1 MLVAKELRE
10 KEKQLKTREEAHMR
24 QHIDSNVRDYE
35 QKNYDEKEQSP
46 KNRPLKILKEE
57 EDRQKE
63 AEFIKIREWEEKFD
77 REQKQ
82 KEQDEIR
89 REQRLIQKEIEKRAR
104 FDEIDKNLKS
114 SSSGLENFNID
125 KSKEN

>member
-1 MLVAKELRE
+1 M
-10 KEKQLKTREEAHMR
+10 
-24 QHIDSNVRDYE
+24 INS
-35 QKNYDEKEQSP
+35 
-46 KNRPLKILKEE
+46 
-57 EDRQKE
+57 

-82 KEQDEIR
+82 KEQEEIR

-104 FDEIDKNLKS
+104 FEEIDKNLKS

>member
-1 MLVAKELRE
+1 M
-10 KEKQLKTREEAHMR
+10 
-24 QHIDSNVRDYE
+24 
-35 QKNYDEKEQSP
+35 
-46 KNRPLKILKEE
+46 KEE

-114 SSSGLENFNID
+114 SSSALENFNID

>member
-1 MLVAKELRE
+1 M
-10 KEKQLKTREEAHMR
+10 
-24 QHIDSNVRDYE
+24 
-35 QKNYDEKEQSP
+35 
-46 KNRPLKILKEE
+46 KEE

-77 REQKQ
+77 RERKQ
-82 KEQDEIR
+82 KEQVEIR
-89 REQRLIQKEIEKRAR
+89 REQRLIQKELEKRAR

>member
-1 MLVAKELRE
+1 MNIYGSEFEKLNYNCCFQTEDEEL
-10 KEKQLKTREEAHMR
+10 Q
-24 QHIDSNVRDYE
+24 
-35 QKNYDEKEQSP
+35 
-46 KNRPLKILKEE
+46 EE

-77 REQKQ
+77 RERKQ
-82 KEQDEIR
+82 KEQEEIR

>member
-1 MLVAKELRE
+1 M
-10 KEKQLKTREEAHMR
+10 
-24 QHIDSNVRDYE
+24 
-35 QKNYDEKEQSP
+35 
-46 KNRPLKILKEE
+46 KEE

-104 FDEIDKNLKS
+104 FEEIDKNLQS

>member
-1 MLVAKELRE
+1 MYAKLQNYFLHRQSFDQQTKTEHLRQC
-10 KEKQLKTREEAHMR
+10 QLAAKVVYFET
-24 QHIDSNVRDYE
+24 
-35 QKNYDEKEQSP
+35 
-46 KNRPLKILKEE
+46 
-57 EDRQKE
+57 
-63 AEFIKIREWEEKFD
+63 
-77 REQKQ
+77 KQ

>member
-1 MLVAKELRE
+1 M
-10 KEKQLKTREEAHMR
+10 
-24 QHIDSNVRDYE
+24 
-35 QKNYDEKEQSP
+35 
-46 KNRPLKILKEE
+46 KEE

-82 KEQDEIR
+82 KEQEEIR

-114 SSSGLENFNID
+114 SSSALENFNID

>member
-1 MLVAKELRE
+1 M
-10 KEKQLKTREEAHMR
+10 
-24 QHIDSNVRDYE
+24 
-35 QKNYDEKEQSP
+35 
-46 KNRPLKILKEE
+46 KEE

-77 REQKQ
+77 RDRKQ
-82 KEQDEIR
+82 KEQEEIR

-104 FDEIDKNLKS
+104 FDEIDEKLKS

>member
-1 MLVAKELRE
+1 M
-10 KEKQLKTREEAHMR
+10 
-24 QHIDSNVRDYE
+24 
-35 QKNYDEKEQSP
+35 
-46 KNRPLKILKEE
+46 KEE

-89 REQRLIQKEIEKRAR
+89 REQRLIQKELEKRAR

>member
-1 MLVAKELRE
+1 
-10 KEKQLKTREEAHMR
+10 
-24 QHIDSNVRDYE
+24 
-35 QKNYDEKEQSP
+35 
-46 KNRPLKILKEE
+46 LKEE

-77 REQKQ
+77 RERKQ
-82 KEQDEIR
+82 KEQEEIR

-104 FDEIDKNLKS
+104 FEEIDKNLKS

>member
-1 MLVAKELRE
+1 M
-10 KEKQLKTREEAHMR
+10 
-24 QHIDSNVRDYE
+24 
-35 QKNYDEKEQSP
+35 
-46 KNRPLKILKEE
+46 KEE

-82 KEQDEIR
+82 KEQEEIR
-89 REQRLIQKEIEKRAR
+89 REQRLIQKEIDRRAR
-104 FDEIDKNLKS
+104 FEEIDKNLKR

>member
-1 MLVAKELRE
+1 M
-10 KEKQLKTREEAHMR
+10 
-24 QHIDSNVRDYE
+24 
-35 QKNYDEKEQSP
+35 
-46 KNRPLKILKEE
+46 KEE

-77 REQKQ
+77 RERKQ
-82 KEQDEIR
+82 KEQEEIK

>member
-1 MLVAKELRE
+1 M
-10 KEKQLKTREEAHMR
+10 
-24 QHIDSNVRDYE
+24 
-35 QKNYDEKEQSP
+35 
-46 KNRPLKILKEE
+46 KEE

-77 REQKQ
+77 RERKQ
-82 KEQDEIR
+82 KEQEEIR

-104 FDEIDKNLKS
+104 FEEIDKNLKS

>member
-1 MLVAKELRE
+1 M
-10 KEKQLKTREEAHMR
+10 
-24 QHIDSNVRDYE
+24 
-35 QKNYDEKEQSP
+35 
-46 KNRPLKILKEE
+46 KEE

-63 AEFIKIREWEEKFD
+63 AEFIKIREWQEKFD

-114 SSSGLENFNID
+114 SSGGLENFNID

>member
-1 MLVAKELRE
+1 M
-10 KEKQLKTREEAHMR
+10 
-24 QHIDSNVRDYE
+24 
-35 QKNYDEKEQSP
+35 
-46 KNRPLKILKEE
+46 KEE

-82 KEQDEIR
+82 KEQQEIR
-89 REQRLIQKEIEKRAR
+89 REQRLIQKEIEKRTR
-104 FDEIDKNLKS
+104 FEEIDKNLKS